1 MLDPMEKDAAIE
13 VASTLLAHIFRY
25 EEKFG
30 ADEQTVADKQQV
42 RKYKH
47 QIHFDDENM
56 TWDEVLAFSRKWLP
70 KYPAEPVRA
79 ASVSQLADKK

>member
-25 EEKFG
+25 EKKFG
-30 ADEQTVADKQQV
+30 ADEQTAADEKSV
-42 RKYKH
+42 LDFKH
-47 QIHFDDENM
+47 QIRFDDENM

-70 KYPAEPVRA
+70 KYPAEPVRRVL
-79 ASVSQLADKK
+79 VSQPVNKK